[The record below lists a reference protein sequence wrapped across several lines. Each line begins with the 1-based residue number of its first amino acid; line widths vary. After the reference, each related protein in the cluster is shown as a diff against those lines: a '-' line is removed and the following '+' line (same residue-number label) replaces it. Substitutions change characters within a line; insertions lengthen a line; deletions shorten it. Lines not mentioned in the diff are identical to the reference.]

1 LHYVFTN
8 VAENEMLPLIVFESN
23 EKAFFPSP
31 LGFSSGIDRQ
41 GRALDGLLDLGNVGF
56 VEIGPVTI
64 DP

>member
-1 LHYVFTN
+1 
-8 VAENEMLPLIVFESN
+8 MPLIPFDRE

-41 GRALDGLLDLGNVGF
+41 GLALDGLLDLGNVGF